1 MNDDMMADLN
11 EDTTEA
17 RNKALDAN
25 LLRGGDEVA
34 GMILRPITAGDFALM
49 VEAGVNVLL
58 GQSDSI
64 PYDIAAVLYC
74 QTRQEGE
81 MKKLAYKKGA
91 FRVAVIDY
99 LYTMQPWMFEEAT
112 PKVLEAIQLMNKAR
126 TAVRGEASGSE
137 GENDPKAG
145 DRAG

>member
-1 MNDDMMADLN
+1 
-11 EDTTEA
+11 
-17 RNKALDAN
+17 
-25 LLRGGDEVA
+25 
-34 GMILRPITAGDFALM
+34 
-49 VEAGVNVLL
+49 VLL

-74 QTRQEGE
+74 QTRPQAD

-91 FRVAVIDY
+91 FRVAVIDF
-99 LYTMQPWMFEEAT
+99 LYTLQPWMFEEAT

-126 TAVRGEASGSE
+126 TSVRGEASGSE